1 MPAAALIA
9 LGAFNRK
16 DTACMPRPVAN
27 IDASAFVALVQEPVE
42 YKKKLKAYSDRRD
55 DAERA
60 EQSAAGTLSQLADA
74 NIALRER
81 ERTIADAE
89 SEIRSR
95 ELECDKRDEVLDVRA
110 GKLADRDAEIT
121 ERQRVVDEHE
131 KLFEERRLKAV
142 TELQS
147 A

>member
-16 DTACMPRPVAN
+16 EICMPRPVAN

-55 DAERA
+55 AAEKA
-60 EQSAAGTLSQLADA
+60 EQSAALTMSQLADA

-81 ERTIADAE
+81 ERSTADAE
-89 SEIRSR
+89 SEMRSR
-95 ELECDKRDEVLDVRA
+95 ELECDKAQEDLELRA
-110 GKLADRDAEIT
+110 AKLADKDVELT
-121 ERQRVVDEHE
+121 ERQRVLDEHE
-131 KLFEERRLKAV
+131 GIFEERRQKAV